1 MKRESIAVGK
11 QTWSSV
17 KAAVAKLSQE
27 ELLSLVA
34 ELYRL
39 SKANQNFLQARFAN
53 AEAAMVDCKK
63 IIAECLY
70 PDVLRDR
77 PLQVAKAKKA
87 VGDFCS
93 AVADPIAHADL
104 MLFFVEQGN
113 AFTVEY
119 GDIDAGFY
127 NALLT
132 MARRAV
138 QAIGSLQKEL
148 QEPFRERLAE
158 VVRSSSGIGWGYHD
172 DLADIYAAAFPDR
185 P

>member
-1 MKRESIAVGK
+1 MAK
-11 QTWSSV
+11 QTWSTV
-17 KAAVAKLSQE
+17 KSAVANLSRD
-27 ELLSLVA
+27 ELLGLVA

-39 SKANQNFLQARFAN
+39 SKQNQAFLHARFAD
-53 AEAAMVDCKK
+53 AEATMEDCKK

-70 PDVLRDR
+70 PDALRDR

-87 VGDFCS
+87 VADFCK
-93 AVADPIAHADL
+93 AVADPVAHADL

-113 AFTVEY
+113 AFTVDY

-132 MARRAV
+132 MGRRAV
-138 QAIGSLQKEL
+138 QTICGLPREL

-158 VVRSSSGIGWGYHD
+158 IVRLSSGIGWGYHD
-172 DLADIYAAAFPDR
+172 ELSHIYAASFPDQD
-185 P
+185 

>member
-1 MKRESIAVGK
+1 MNRESIAVGK

-39 SKANQNFLQARFAN
+39 SRANQNFLQARFADT
-53 AEAAMVDCKK
+53 EAAMEDCKK

-77 PLQVAKAKKA
+77 PLQIAKAKKA
-87 VGDFCS
+87 VADFCK
-93 AVADPIAHADL
+93 AVADPVPHADL

-119 GDIDAGFY
+119 GDVDAGFY

-132 MARRAV
+132 MASRAAETISV
-138 QAIGSLQKEL
+138 LPQEL
-148 QEPFRERLAE
+148 QQSFRDRFAE
-158 VVRSSSGIGWGYHD
+158 VVQSSSGIGWGYHD
-172 DLADIYAAAFPDR
+172 ELVEIYGAAFPDR
-185 P
+185 D